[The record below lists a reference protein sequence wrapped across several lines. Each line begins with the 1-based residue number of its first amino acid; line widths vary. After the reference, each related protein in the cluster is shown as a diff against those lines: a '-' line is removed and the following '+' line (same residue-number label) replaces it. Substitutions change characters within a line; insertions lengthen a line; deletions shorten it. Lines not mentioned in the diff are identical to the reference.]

1 MNGSAAAEVPHG
13 EPGSTVR
20 ECKCKPGFG
29 SPTGEG
35 ICRLCPAASYSPGG
49 TMEDCKPCPF
59 GKTTR
64 PGARSVDECEPVPQ
78 ACPVGQIALP
88 GAVSPSQCVCLP
100 GHGGKTGPRQAH
112 DCGSASCDL
121 AVIKINLGIRP
132 LSKTARTRDGAWL
145 LQQTD
150 HPLYS
155 GFQLCKES
163 WRCCAPR

>member
-1 MNGSAAAEVPHG
+1 MPCEAYVEGVSQVPNQPIPPFNGSAAAEVPHG
-13 EPGSTVR
+13 EAGSTVR

-64 PGARSVDECEPVPQ
+64 PGARSADECEPVPQ

-100 GHGGKTGPRQAH
+100 GHGGETGLRQAH
-112 DCGSASCDL
+112 DCGFAPCDF
-121 AVIKINLGIRP
+121 VQIEVWGINLHP
-132 LSKTARTRDGAWL
+132 
-145 LQQTD
+145 TD
-150 HPLYS
+150 HSLYY
-155 GFQLCKES
+155 
-163 WRCCAPR
+163 